1 MVLHRP
7 VELAALIRQMPN
19 GLRTRHLAVE
29 CHVVMGK
36 AKIILGLAVIALAV
50 IAIAGWQIGSCE
62 LANLELQGDLRDVAA
77 QVGTRIGLDA
87 ESTEEELRNV
97 VVRKAQQHDIQLDPG
112 QVTVIR
118 TGTGESSVVYLAA
131 DYKVRVNLLGYS
143 FALHFTPSSKR

>member
-1 MVLHRP
+1 MRK
-7 VELAALIRQMPN
+7 AAL
-19 GLRTRHLAVE
+19 
-29 CHVVMGK
+29 
-36 AKIILGLAVIALAV
+36 ILGLAVLAV
-50 IAIAGWQIGSCE
+50 VVVAGWRIGSCVV
-62 LANLELQGDLRDVAA
+62 ANLELQGDLRDLAA

-87 ESTEEELRNV
+87 ESTEEELRIV